1 MRHIIKDIK
10 VHLVSMPVT
19 GGFSDATRKVEMI
32 GYTIV
37 RLTTEDGVEG
47 FGVTYH
53 EVGGEATKVL
63 IEKNIAPRLIG
74 RDPFETEV
82 IWQDLSQYLRGVGR
96 KGLMFCALSA
106 VDIALWDLKGK
117 LLDLPLYRL
126 FGGSQTKVPVYGSG
140 GWTSYT
146 DEELVEEMKGIVARG
161 YQMVKFKVGY
171 DGGTKPARDVERVR
185 KVREAVGPGIGI
197 MLDANNCW
205 DAATGARF
213 ANMVKEYDIMFLEEP
228 VCADDIPGLKRYK
241 QSTDLP
247 LATGE
252 HEYTKYGARDLIM
265 NNAADIV
272 QLDGTRAGGFT
283 EMLKIAA
290 LTQAWNLK
298 FAPHAMENIH
308 IHLVS
313 AFSNALFLERLLL
326 FEEITRNIYRNP
338 PEPEMG
344 FMTIPDLPGLGL
356 KLNMDFIREHDEEFG
371 TVYYI
376 AKDSVGI
383 GSV

>member
-1 MRHIIKDIK
+1 MKHLIKDVK
-10 VHLVSMPVT
+10 VHLVSMPVK
-19 GGFSDATRKVEMI
+19 GGFADATRKVESI

-37 RLTTEDGVEG
+37 KITTEDGVEG

-53 EVGGEATKVL
+53 EVGGEATKLL
-63 IEKNIAPRLIG
+63 IEKNIAPRIMDK
-74 RDPFETEV
+74 DPFETEV
-82 IWQDLSQYLRGVGR
+82 IWQDLVQYLRGVGR

-106 VDIALWDLKGK
+106 VDIALWDIKGK
-117 LLDLPLYRL
+117 ILDMPLYRL
-126 FGGSQTKVPVYGSG
+126 FGGNQTKVPVYGSG

-146 DEELVEEMKGIVARG
+146 DEELVEEMKMIVSRG

-171 DGGTKPARDVERVR
+171 DGGRKPLRDVERVQ
-185 KVREAVGPGIGI
+185 KVRDAVGPGVEI

-213 ANMVKEYDIMFLEEP
+213 ANMVKDYNILFLEEP
-228 VCADDIPGLKRYK
+228 VYADDIPGLVRYK

-252 HEYTKYGARDLIM
+252 HEYTKYGARDLII
-265 NNAADIV
+265 NGAADIV

-313 AFSNALFLERLLL
+313 ACPNALFLERLLL
-326 FEEITRNIYRNP
+326 FEEITGNVYINP
-338 PEPEMG
+338 PRPVNGYME
-344 FMTIPDLPGLGL
+344 IPDLPGLGL
-356 KLNMDFIREHDEEFG
+356 QLNMDFIKEYDE
-371 TVYYI
+371 
-376 AKDSVGI
+376 A
-383 GSV
+383 

>member
-1 MRHIIKDIK
+1 MKHLIKDVK
-10 VHLVSMPVT
+10 VHLVSMPVK
-19 GGFSDATRKVEMI
+19 GGFADATRKVESI

-37 RLTTEDGVEG
+37 KITTEDGVEG

-53 EVGGEATKVL
+53 EVGGEATKLL
-63 IEKNIAPRLIG
+63 IEKNIAPRIMDK
-74 RDPFETEV
+74 DPFETEV
-82 IWQDLSQYLRGVGR
+82 IWQDLVQYLRGVGR

-106 VDIALWDLKGK
+106 VDIALWDIKGK
-117 LLDLPLYRL
+117 ILDMPLYRL
-126 FGGSQTKVPVYGSG
+126 FGGNQTKVPVYGSG

-146 DEELVEEMKGIVARG
+146 DEELVEEMKMIVSRG

-171 DGGTKPARDVERVR
+171 DGGRKPLRDVERVR
-185 KVREAVGPGIGI
+185 KVRDAVGPDVEI

-213 ANMVKEYDIMFLEEP
+213 ANMVKDYNILFLEEP
-228 VCADDIPGLKRYK
+228 VYADDIPGLVRYK

-252 HEYTKYGARDLIM
+252 HEYTKYGARDLII
-265 NNAADIV
+265 NGAADIV

-313 AFSNALFLERLLL
+313 ACSNALFLERLLL
-326 FEEITRNIYRNP
+326 FEEITGNVYINP
-338 PEPEMG
+338 PQPVNGYME
-344 FMTIPDLPGLGL
+344 IPDLPGLGL
-356 KLNMDFIREHDEEFG
+356 QLNMDFIKEYDE
-371 TVYYI
+371 
-376 AKDSVGI
+376 A
-383 GSV
+383 

>member
-1 MRHIIKDIK
+1 MKKHVIRDVK
-10 VHLVSMPVT
+10 VHLVSMEVK
-19 GGFSDATRKVEMI
+19 GKFADATRKVETI

-37 RLTTEDGVEG
+37 RVTTDDGIEG

-53 EVGGEATKVL
+53 EVGGEATKML
-63 IEKNIAPRLIG
+63 IEKNIAPRIIG
-74 RDPFETEV
+74 KDPFETEV
-82 IWQDLSQYLRGVGR
+82 IWQDMFQYLRGVGR

-117 LLDLPLYRL
+117 ILDIPLYRL
-126 FGGSQTKVPVYGSG
+126 WGGNQTKVPVYGSG

-146 DEELVEEMKGIVARG
+146 DDELVEEMKEIVSRG
-161 YQMVKFKVGY
+161 YKMIKFKVGY
-171 DGGTKPARDVERVR
+171 NGGQSPSRDVERVR
-185 KVREAVGPGIGI
+185 KVREAVGPDIGI

-213 ANMVKEYDIMFLEEP
+213 ANRVKDYDIMFLEEP
-228 VCADDIPGLKRYK
+228 VFADDIPGLNRFK

-247 LATGE
+247 LASGE
-252 HEYTKYGARDLIM
+252 HEYTKFGARDLIM
-265 NNAADIV
+265 HNAADIV

-283 EMLKIAA
+283 EMLKVAA

-313 AFSNALFLERLLL
+313 ACPNALFLERLLL
-326 FEEITRNIYRNP
+326 FEEITRNVYDGA
-338 PEPEMG
+338 PEPVDG
-344 FMTIPDLPGLGL
+344 YMTIPDEPGLGL
-356 KLNMDFIREHDEEFG
+356 KLNMEFINEHDE
-371 TVYYI
+371 
-376 AKDSVGI
+376 K
-383 GSV
+383 